1 MRSPHPLPA
10 RPDDHDDGPPAGSR
24 YQRLDSAAVRG
35 SAATLQRRVYAR
47 FPRRSLWEV
56 GGELI
61 ALVDEVVEGGG
72 ISRRRIRSARLLSRL
87 GVLAVLLVFGTAI
100 ALAAA
105 SIWSNPDS
113 LGPVDWLPLLETVVN
128 DLVFAGIAIFFLIA
142 VPQRMERARVLR
154 VLHRLRSLAHVI
166 DMHQLVKV
174 PERLPGSAPE
184 AGGTT
189 SPAHPRHA
197 GAASAR
203 GGGAA
208 ASSGADGLG
217 TASPDTS
224 GGRGAASSVGADLAG
239 TASPT
244 TADERGGELQM
255 TRSEMTQ
262 YLDYCTEMLSLVG
275 KTAALFAEDTTD
287 GDVLDAVEGIETL
300 TSDMARKV
308 WQKIAIIQEQ
318 VR

>member
-1 MRSPHPLPA
+1 MRSPRPLPA

-35 SAATLQRRVYAR
+35 SAATLQRRIYAR

-87 GVLAVLLVFGTAI
+87 GVLVVLLVFGTAI

-105 SIWSNPDS
+105 SIWSNPES

-128 DLVFAGIAIFFLIA
+128 DLVFAGIAIFFLLA

-174 PERLPGSAPE
+174 PERLPTARPE

-189 SPAHPRHA
+189 SPAHPRGPGTGPA
-197 GAASAR
+197 RDGEAASA
-203 GGGAA
+203 
-208 ASSGADGLG
+208 
-217 TASPDTS
+217 TN
-224 GGRGAASSVGADLAG
+224 
-239 TASPT
+239 
-244 TADERGGELQM
+244 DERGGELRM

-318 VR
+318 AG

>member
-1 MRSPHPLPA
+1 MRSPRPLPA

-35 SAATLQRRVYAR
+35 SAATLQRRIYTR

-87 GVLAVLLVFGTAI
+87 GVLVVLLVFGTAI

-105 SIWSNPDS
+105 SIWSNPES

-128 DLVFAGIAIFFLIA
+128 DLVFAGIAIFFLLA

-174 PERLPGSAPE
+174 PERLPTARPE

-189 SPAHPRHA
+189 SPAHPRGPGTGPA
-197 GAASAR
+197 RDGEAASA
-203 GGGAA
+203 
-208 ASSGADGLG
+208 
-217 TASPDTS
+217 TN
-224 GGRGAASSVGADLAG
+224 
-239 TASPT
+239 
-244 TADERGGELQM
+244 DERGGELRM

-318 VR
+318 AG

>member
-24 YQRLDSAAVRG
+24 YQRLDGAAVRG
-35 SAATLQRRVYAR
+35 SAATLQRRIYAR

-56 GGELI
+56 AGELI

-72 ISRRRIRSARLLSRL
+72 ISRRRIRTARALSRL
-87 GVLAVLLVFGTAI
+87 GVLAVLLVFGSAI

-105 SIWSNPDS
+105 SIWADPEV

-174 PERLPGSAPE
+174 PERLPAP
-184 AGGTT
+184 ARGTGGTT
-189 SPAHPRHA
+189 TPGAPPGEGAGPAPR
-197 GAASAR
+197 
-203 GGGAA
+203 GGAA
-208 ASSGADGLG
+208 ASSGEN
-217 TASPDTS
+217 
-224 GGRGAASSVGADLAG
+224 GGDLDM
-239 TASPT
+239 S
-244 TADERGGELQM
+244 
-255 TRSEMTQ
+255 RSEMTQ

-318 VR
+318 AG

>member
-1 MRSPHPLPA
+1 MRSPRPLPA

-35 SAATLQRRVYAR
+35 SAATLQRRIYAR

-87 GVLAVLLVFGTAI
+87 GVLVVLLVFGTAI

-105 SIWSNPDS
+105 SLWSNPDA

-128 DLVFAGIAIFFLIA
+128 DLVFAGIAIFFLLA

-174 PERLPGSAPE
+174 PERLPTARPE

-189 SPAHPRHA
+189 SPAHPRGPGTGPA
-197 GAASAR
+197 RDGEAASA
-203 GGGAA
+203 
-208 ASSGADGLG
+208 
-217 TASPDTS
+217 TN
-224 GGRGAASSVGADLAG
+224 
-239 TASPT
+239 
-244 TADERGGELQM
+244 DERGGELRM

-318 VR
+318 AG

>member
-1 MRSPHPLPA
+1 MRSPRPLPA
-10 RPDDHDDGPPAGSR
+10 RPDDHDDGPPLGSH
-24 YQRLDSAAVRG
+24 YQHLDGAAVRH
-35 SAATLQRRVYAR
+35 SAATLQRRIHAR

-56 GGELI
+56 GGELL
-61 ALVDEVVEGGG
+61 ALVDEVIEGGG
-72 ISRRRIRSARLLSRL
+72 ISRRRIRTARALSRL

-105 SIWSNPDS
+105 SIWADPEA

-128 DLVFAGIAIFFLIA
+128 DLVFAGIAIFFLLA

-174 PERLPGSAPE
+174 PERLPGP
-184 AGGTT
+184 
-189 SPAHPRHA
+189 P
-197 GAASAR
+197 
-203 GGGAA
+203 
-208 ASSGADGLG
+208 
-217 TASPDTS
+217 
-224 GGRGAASSVGADLAG
+224 G

-244 TADERGGELQM
+244 AGTTPHGASRAASSGSSSGTAPSEPSGASAPSERDGELDM
-255 TRSEMTQ
+255 TRAEMTQ

-318 VR
+318 AG

>member
-1 MRSPHPLPA
+1 MRSPRPLPA

-35 SAATLQRRVYAR
+35 SAATLQRRIYAR

-87 GVLAVLLVFGTAI
+87 GVLVVLLVFGTAI

-105 SIWSNPDS
+105 SIWSNPES

-128 DLVFAGIAIFFLIA
+128 DLVFAGIAIFFLLA

-174 PERLPGSAPE
+174 PERLPTARPE

-189 SPAHPRHA
+189 SPAHPRGPGA
-197 GAASAR
+197 GSAR

-208 ASSGADGLG
+208 SSEAAVGDAH
-217 TASPDTS
+217 
-224 GGRGAASSVGADLAG
+224 GRGAGPSGDDVPPVAADGTDAAS
-239 TASPT
+239 SPT
-244 TADERGGELQM
+244 TDERGGELRM

-318 VR
+318 AG

>member
-1 MRSPHPLPA
+1 M
-10 RPDDHDDGPPAGSR
+10 
-24 YQRLDSAAVRG
+24 
-35 SAATLQRRVYAR
+35 
-47 FPRRSLWEV
+47 

-87 GVLAVLLVFGTAI
+87 GVLVVLLVFGTAI

-105 SIWSNPDS
+105 SLWSNPDA

-128 DLVFAGIAIFFLIA
+128 DLVFAGIAIFFLLA

-174 PERLPGSAPE
+174 PERLPTARPE

-189 SPAHPRHA
+189 SPAHPRGPGA
-197 GAASAR
+197 GSAR

-208 ASSGADGLG
+208 SSEAAVGDAH
-217 TASPDTS
+217 
-224 GGRGAASSVGADLAG
+224 GRGAGPSGDDVPPVAADGTDAAS
-239 TASPT
+239 SPT
-244 TADERGGELQM
+244 TDERGGELWM

-318 VR
+318 AG

>member
-1 MRSPHPLPA
+1 MRSPRPLPA

-35 SAATLQRRVYAR
+35 SAATLQRRIYTR

-87 GVLAVLLVFGTAI
+87 GVLVVLLVFGTAI

-105 SIWSNPDS
+105 SIWSNPES

-128 DLVFAGIAIFFLIA
+128 DLVFAGIAIFFLLA

-174 PERLPGSAPE
+174 PERLPTARPE

-189 SPAHPRHA
+189 SPAHPR
-197 GAASAR
+197 GPGTGPAR
-203 GGGAA
+203 DGAA
-208 ASSGADGLG
+208 ASA
-217 TASPDTS
+217 
-224 GGRGAASSVGADLAG
+224 
-239 TASPT
+239 T
-244 TADERGGELQM
+244 TDERGGELRM

-318 VR
+318 AG

>member
-1 MRSPHPLPA
+1 MTSPHPAPM

-24 YQRLDSAAVRG
+24 YQHLDGAAVRG
-35 SAATLQRRVYAR
+35 SAATLQRRIYAR

-61 ALVDEVVEGGG
+61 ALVDEVTEGGG
-72 ISRRRIRSARLLSRL
+72 ISRRRIRSARLLTRV

-105 SIWSNPDS
+105 SIWSDPEA

-128 DLVFAGIAIFFLIA
+128 DLVFAGIAIFFLLA

-174 PERLPGSAPE
+174 PERLPDVPGASERTEGAP
-184 AGGTT
+184 
-189 SPAHPRHA
+189 S
-197 GAASAR
+197 
-203 GGGAA
+203 
-208 ASSGADGLG
+208 SSGAADAQTG
-217 TASPDTS
+217 T
-224 GGRGAASSVGADLAG
+224 GRGGDL
-239 TASPT
+239 
-244 TADERGGELQM
+244 DM
-255 TRSEMTQ
+255 TRAEMTQ

-318 VR
+318 AA